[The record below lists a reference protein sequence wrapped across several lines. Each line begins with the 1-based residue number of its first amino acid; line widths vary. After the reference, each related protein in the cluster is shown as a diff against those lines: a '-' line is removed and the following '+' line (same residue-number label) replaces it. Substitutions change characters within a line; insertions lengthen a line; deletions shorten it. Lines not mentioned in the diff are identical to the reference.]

1 MLHGSSN
8 LAKISRSP
16 HDLVSQMIGP
26 HHQYPDGA
34 VLFLGTMFAPVEDRG
49 EPGRGFTHKL
59 GDVVTIATPKLGS
72 LKNRMALSTDIEPW
86 RFGVSHLMRNL
97 AGRGLLG

>member
-1 MLHGSSN
+1 MRQ
-8 LAKISRSP
+8 ISRDP
-16 HDLVSQMIGP
+16 AELVKQLIGR

-34 VLFLGTMFAPVEDRG
+34 VLFLGTMFAPIKDRDA
-49 EPGRGFTHKL
+49 PGKGFTHKE

-72 LKNRMALSTDIEPW
+72 LTNRMTTSDKAPEW

-97 AGRGLLG
+97 AGRGLL